1 MIDYNKDIRTALE
14 TILPTIHEMV
24 LTSNSPTPCIS
35 YQERDNAAQE
45 TGNTIG
51 YSRILYTVKVWD
63 TSIADIQTY
72 AKQIDNVLR
81 PMGFTRVS
89 SNELYDYN
97 STMIQKI
104 MTYECRAI
112 ETF

>member
-1 MIDYNKDIRTALE
+1 MIDYSKEIKAALE

-24 LTSNSPTPCIS
+24 LNSNSPTPCIS
-35 YQERDNAAQE
+35 YQERDNTAQE
-45 TGNTIG
+45 TGDTLG

-63 TSIADIQTY
+63 TSIAAIQDY
-72 AKQIDNVLR
+72 AKRIDAVLR
-81 PMGFTRVS
+81 PMGFSRVS

-112 ETF
+112 EVF